1 MGKKKV
7 IKMENNDTQL
17 SEIET
22 AHETK
27 SSRSTENTEQVL
39 EICNEIES
47 AVKKQYKSEK
57 EYRDRA
63 IYFGLMDNAELCEKV
78 KAKYVSAQ
86 ELAVMP
92 LSKMETVEH
101 KEQTELLRFE
111 SIMKRTL
118 SKNAASET
126 TQFQCGKC
134 G

>member
-27 SSRSTENTEQVL
+27 SSRVL